1 MMASKT
7 QATLY
12 LACGLLTAGILLLT
26 PLLSLLM
33 ARALRPQ
40 LRWVRPVEGALAA
53 DSLIGAPRRTSA
65 TVAAL
70 MCSMALVISLGGSAR
85 AAYINIVDWVNTV
98 LNPDLYVM
106 PSQSLVVRDY
116 KFPESM
122 EADLA
127 AIPGI
132 ADVHMIRTA
141 HVPYRGEPV
150 AIVALEMEKHA
161 RRTRRVAVEGDLDS
175 MYRLAAAGQGVIA
188 SQIFSA
194 KRNARMGDRL
204 EIATPRGIL
213 RIPIVGVVREY
224 AEQQGALMLS
234 RALYKQ
240 WWNDDSVDV
249 FRVYL
254 QPGSQLDQVKEAILT
269 RFAGNRRLFVMP
281 NNEVRRYVLRIT
293 DQWFSLTWVQIAVA
307 LLVAVLGIVNS
318 LTVSIT
324 DRRRELAV
332 LQAVGGLRNQ
342 LRGTIWLEAMG
353 VGVIG
358 VALGLALGAIYLY
371 VILRMSAYGGMPL
384 DYLYPTSLGMTLFP
398 LVLVVALLSALGPAE
413 SAVRGSL
420 VEGLEYE

>member
-1 MMASKT
+1 MLTFSSAFALVIGMFIIYNCFSIAVTQRRSEIGVLRALGATRRQIQILFLSEGLVAGILGSTIGLFLGVIGAGGVAAGLGRLLSGIYGLARAPEHVRLTPPMAALAIGVGVLTCLLAAFLPARSAARLDPVRALQKGRSQAPSAGENRVRGYVAAGLTVVSLVFMMASKT

-33 ARALRPQ
+33 ARALRPL
-40 LRWVRPVEGALAA
+40 LRWIRPVEGALAA

-70 MCSMALVISLGGSAR
+70 MCSLALVISLGGSAR

-204 EIATPRGIL
+204 EIATPRGI
-213 RIPIVGVVREY
+213 
-224 AEQQGALMLS
+224 
-234 RALYKQ
+234 
-240 WWNDDSVDV
+240 
-249 FRVYL
+249 
-254 QPGSQLDQVKEAILT
+254 
-269 RFAGNRRLFVMP
+269 
-281 NNEVRRYVLRIT
+281 
-293 DQWFSLTWVQIAVA
+293 
-307 LLVAVLGIVNS
+307 
-318 LTVSIT
+318 
-324 DRRRELAV
+324 
-332 LQAVGGLRNQ
+332 
-342 LRGTIWLEAMG
+342 
-353 VGVIG
+353 
-358 VALGLALGAIYLY
+358 
-371 VILRMSAYGGMPL
+371 
-384 DYLYPTSLGMTLFP
+384 
-398 LVLVVALLSALGPAE
+398 
-413 SAVRGSL
+413 
-420 VEGLEYE
+420 